1 MQSCE
6 YSCKNSN
13 LTIDQ
18 GDYYS
23 DYRAVICAITAEG
36 GLVHYK
42 NHAQA
47 IKEPEFCRFV
57 RTLHEKMGARP
68 FALFLDN
75 LKAHKHPNTYA
86 VYNEL
91 SISPIFNIGY
101 SPQFNP
107 IESTFSLPKA
117 RYGCVRLHH
126 QANNKE
132 FKRNEEI
139 RKALQS
145 IKPDHCNA
153 CVKKSYHLL

>member
-47 IKEPEFCRFV
+47 IKEPEFCSFLRK
-57 RTLHEKMGARP
+57 LH
-68 FALFLDN
+68 
-75 LKAHKHPNTYA
+75 
-86 VYNEL
+86 
-91 SISPIFNIGY
+91 
-101 SPQFNP
+101 
-107 IESTFSLPKA
+107 
-117 RYGCVRLHH
+117 
-126 QANNKE
+126 
-132 FKRNEEI
+132 
-139 RKALQS
+139 
-145 IKPDHCNA
+145 
-153 CVKKSYHLL
+153 